1 MMLEQYEELMTKCEV
16 ARVLRISL
24 NTLNTWCSRN
34 PRQLPPFIKLGSAKN
49 SVIRFRKRDV
59 INFID
64 K

>member
-1 MMLEQYEELMTKCEV
+1 MTKCEV